1 MTNLLFLLLI
11 LKKSLYI
18 PSCGSRFC
26 WTAAAAK
33 NIIFV
38 NLPSA
43 ALFCFLTLPPNDM
56 RRFFSLLFRL
66 FFCFFMLGLLTA
78 ACALGWVYY
87 LVTQVPCPEMAP
99 ARIAAI
105 LGRESPVCYRDGQ
118 EKIGVLFDEIHRQ
131 YLTYD
136 QLPEQFVKAIVAAE
150 DDQFFHHYGV
160 DPPGIAKALLV
171 NWQAG
176 RIVRGGSTLTQQT
189 VKNLFGRSGRSY
201 EAKLK
206 EMLYALRLEQRF
218 SKKKILEFYS
228 NQFYVS
234 GNGHGLGFAARYY
247 FDKAPAELNLLET
260 AFIAGSVKQ
269 PSHYDPFIQQDRAA
283 ASQAKARA
291 KDRAGYVLNRM
302 RKFEMISAAECAA
315 AQKSKLAFKRGKT
328 SYALNT
334 LMDMV
339 RDGLSSQALSEV
351 LAEHGIDNIV
361 TSGAKIITTIDK
373 SLQTETLH
381 SLRRQ
386 LSSLDVQLR
395 GYERDEVLKEYKEA
409 EGDSEISEKSF
420 VFGTIKNI
428 EQSDPQQPKIT
439 VRFADGQPQEGLI
452 DRQGL
457 EQMLIALVKHRK
469 GKWAKPGAKDLA
481 DLLQRLRLGD
491 KVYVS
496 VREADFSFGEVPLL
510 NLERYPDKLQGAAAV
525 MRQGAVTALAGGMDN
540 RFFNRAVDGK
550 RPMGSTMKPFLYAAA
565 LQLGWS
571 PLDLLNNRRN
581 VFVFRDAPYFPRP
594 DHKSPF
600 AHVSMSWAGVKS
612 ENVAS
617 VWLLYHLTDKLTPDG
632 LLQTAAGVDMTPRDG
647 EAYPAFSARMSS
659 NFGLYVTKDDLD
671 QAAYNEA
678 VQKAKEAFVFEG
690 RQSEYQKWL
699 KIPFGLHYSKFRAGI
714 RRDMQKRGL
723 TSEEKSEYWRQ
734 LSMLGQGYPD
744 LERSQRALEQYRK
757 YLSRL
762 AAASVPR
769 FFQQEPP
776 DEAERPSGSM
786 ASDEEGR
793 LIFTQ
798 SSGLPESWEL
808 VDDQNL
814 RHRLARMYPA
824 EQDMLWN
831 NVLLEGRVS
840 SGSLAVI
847 KRQMEKERAVLA
859 GQQPY
864 SLEVLG
870 KLRDYRVMVGLQYL
884 IRLAR
889 AAGVKSD
896 LEPVLSFPLGSN
908 VISLMDSVR
917 MYETL
922 VTGSRWQ
929 DELVGRLTESESAF
943 SEESENVQA
952 GLALIERIE
961 TPEGRVIYS
970 RRAAATPVLDRKSS
984 NEVSNILQNVV
995 RWGTGHHA
1003 WEHVRLPGI
1012 GDDKKKSP
1020 ALPLLGKTGTAN
1032 DFRNAAFLGF
1042 VPVETVSDGAAL
1054 RANSG
1059 YAVGVYVGFDNNDP
1073 MKKGSLRISGSQGAL
1088 PAWTSIA
1095 QALVSKERLADR
1107 LQPDALTGVGV
1118 PLQYPDTGQFF
1129 MPVNKENGG
1138 RMRRG
1143 NAGLR
1148 QTAAPE
1154 EPAIL
1159 SHGMA
1164 GRNGGFEPERRFQ
1177 PFWLLRQEAAAVA
1190 D

>member
-1 MTNLLFLLLI
+1 M
-11 LKKSLYI
+11 
-18 PSCGSRFC
+18 
-26 WTAAAAK
+26 
-33 NIIFV
+33 NIISGK
-38 NLPSA
+38 LPPA
-43 ALFCFLTLPPNDM
+43 VLFCFLTLQPNDM

-66 FFCFFMLGLLTA
+66 FFCFFVLGLLTA

-118 EKIGVLFDEIHRQ
+118 EKIGVLFEDIHRQ

-150 DDQFFHHYGV
+150 DDQFFHHYGI
-160 DPPGIAKALLV
+160 DPPGIAKALLL

-218 SKKKILEFYS
+218 SKEKILEFYS

-269 PSHYDPFIQQDRAA
+269 PSHYDPFIQPDRTEA
-283 ASQAKARA
+283 AKAKERA
-291 KDRAGYVLNRM
+291 KERASYVLIRM
-302 RKFEMISAAECAA
+302 RKFDMINQTEFAA
-315 AQKSKLAFKRGKT
+315 AQTEKLIFKRGKT
-328 SYALNT
+328 SYAINT

-339 RDGLSSQALSEV
+339 RDGLSSKALSDV

-361 TSGAKIITTIDK
+361 TSGAKIITAVDK
-373 SLQTETLH
+373 NLQTETLH

-395 GYERDEVLKEYKEA
+395 GYERDEVQREYKEA
-409 EGDSEISEKSF
+409 EGDSEISEKNF
-420 VFGTIKNI
+420 VFGVIKNI
-428 EQSDPQQPKIT
+428 DQSNPEQPQIT
-439 VRFADGQPQEGLI
+439 VRFTEGQIDEGLI

-457 EQMLIALVKHRK
+457 EQLLAVLVKYRK
-469 GKWAKPGAKDLA
+469 GKWAKPGKKDLA
-481 DLLQRLRLGD
+481 DLLQRLQVGD

-496 VREADFSFGEVPLL
+496 VREADFSFGELVLL
-510 NLERYPDKLQGAAAV
+510 DLERYPDKLQGAAVV

-540 RFFNRAVDGK
+540 RFFNRAVDGE

-565 LQLGWS
+565 FQLGWS
-571 PLDLLNNRRN
+571 PLDSLDNRRN
-581 VFVFRDAPYFPRP
+581 VFVFRDDPYFPRP

-600 AHVSMSWAGVKS
+600 AHVSMNWAGVTS

-617 VWLLYHLTDKLTPDG
+617 VWLLYHLTDKLTPAG
-632 LLQTAAGVDMTPRDG
+632 LLETAAKVDMTPRNG
-647 EAYPAFSARMSS
+647 EDYQSFSTRMRSS
-659 NFGLYVTKDDLD
+659 FGLNVTNDDLD
-671 QAAYNEA
+671 QIAYEQAVKKAEA
-678 VQKAKEAFVFEG
+678 DFLFDG
-690 RQSEYQKWL
+690 RQTEHQQWQ
-699 KIPFGLHYSKFRAGI
+699 KIPYGLHYSKFRA
-714 RRDMQKRGL
+714 RVRSELNKPGL
-723 TSEEKSEYWRQ
+723 TAEERTEYRRQ
-734 LSMLGQGYPD
+734 LSLLGQGYPD
-744 LERSQRALEQYRK
+744 LERTQRALEQYRK

-762 AAASVPR
+762 AAAAVPR
-769 FFQQEPP
+769 FFQAEEPP
-776 DEAERPSGSM
+776 SEAERPSGSM
-786 ASDEEGR
+786 ASDEQGR
-793 LIFTQ
+793 LIFTR
-798 SSGLPESWEL
+798 SSSRPERWTL
-808 VDDQNL
+808 IDDQNL
-814 RHRLARMYPA
+814 RWRLAAMFPA

-840 SGSLAVI
+840 SGSLTI
-847 KRQMEKERAVLA
+847 IRRQMEAERAVLVE
-859 GQQPY
+859 QQPY

-870 KLRDYRVMVGLQYL
+870 KLRDYRIMVGLQYL

-889 AAGVKSD
+889 AAGVKSS
-896 LEPVLSFPLGSN
+896 LEAVLSFPLGSN

-929 DELVGRLTESESAF
+929 DGLGGQSAESESAF
-943 SEESENVQA
+943 AAESENIQA

-984 NEVSNILQNVV
+984 SEVSSILQNVV
-995 RWGTGHHA
+995 RWGTGRHA
-1003 WEHVRLPGI
+1003 WENVRLPGI
-1012 GDDKKKSP
+1012 GDDNKKSP

-1042 VPVETVSDGAAL
+1042 VPAEAASDGVAL
-1054 RANSG
+1054 LANSG

-1095 QALVSKERLADR
+1095 QALISKEHLADR
-1107 LQPDALTGVGV
+1107 LHPEALTGSSI
-1118 PLQYPDTGQFF
+1118 PLQYPDTGQLF
-1129 MPVNKENGG
+1129 MPVDKGNGG

-1148 QTAAPE
+1148 QDVSPE
-1154 EPAIL
+1154 EPAVL
-1159 SHGMA
+1159 SHGTP
-1164 GRNGGFEPERRFQ
+1164 GRKGGFEPERRFR
-1177 PFWLLRQEAAAVA
+1177 PFWLLRQETAAFA

>member
-1 MTNLLFLLLI
+1 M
-11 LKKSLYI
+11 SC
-18 PSCGSRFC
+18 CGSRFR
-26 WTAAAAK
+26 WTASAAE

-38 NLPSA
+38 KSCSA
-43 ALFCFLTLPPNDM
+43 AHSVLFSDLANAM
-56 RRFFSLLFRL
+56 RRFFAVLFRL
-66 FFCFFMLGLLTA
+66 FFCFAMLGLLTA

-118 EKIGVLFDEIHRQ
+118 EKIGVLFEEIHRQ
-131 YLTYD
+131 YLTYE

-150 DDQFFHHYGV
+150 DDQFFHHYGI
-160 DPPGIAKALLV
+160 DPPGIAKALLM

-176 RIVRGGSTLTQQT
+176 RIVRGGSTITQQT

-218 SKKKILEFYS
+218 SKEKILEFYS

-269 PSHYDPFIQQDRAA
+269 PSHYDPFIQQDRAS
-283 ASQAKARA
+283 ASQAKDRA
-291 KDRAGYVLNRM
+291 KDRAAYVLNRM
-302 RKFEMISAAECAA
+302 RKFEMISQTAFAA
-315 AQKSKLAFKRGKT
+315 AQNEKLLFKRGKT

-339 RDGLSSQALSEV
+339 RDGLSSKALSEV

-361 TSGAKIITTIDK
+361 TSGAKIITTVDK
-373 SLQTETLH
+373 SLQAETLR

-395 GYERDEVLKEYKEA
+395 GYDRDEVRKEYKEA

-428 EQSDPQQPKIT
+428 ERSDPQQPRIT
-439 VRFADGQPQEGLI
+439 VRFADGQPEEGLI
-452 DRQGL
+452 DREGL
-457 EQMLIALVKHRK
+457 EQMLIALVKHRR
-469 GKWAKPGAKDLA
+469 GKWAKPGKKDLA
-481 DLLQRLRLGD
+481 DLLQRLRVGD

-496 VREADFSFGEVPLL
+496 VREADSSFDELPLL
-510 NLERYPDKLQGAAAV
+510 DLERYPDKLQGAAVV

-581 VFVFRDAPYFPRP
+581 VFAFRDAPYFPRP

-617 VWLLYHLTDKLTPDG
+617 VWLLHHLTDKLTPAG
-632 LLQTAAGVDMTPRDG
+632 LLQTAAGVDMTPRD
-647 EAYPAFSARMSS
+647 EEDYESFKARLRSS
-659 NFGLYVTKDDLD
+659 FGLHVTEDDLD
-671 QAAYNEA
+671 QAAYQQALKKAEA
-678 VQKAKEAFVFEG
+678 DFLFEG
-690 RQSEYQKWL
+690 RQAEYQEWR
-699 KIPFGLHYSKFRAGI
+699 KIPYGLHYSKFRAGI
-714 RRDMQKRGL
+714 RRELQKRGL

-734 LSMLGQGYPD
+734 LSLLGQSYPD
-744 LERSQRALEQYRK
+744 LERSQRALERHRK
-757 YLSRL
+757 YLSQL
-762 AAASVPR
+762 AAAAAPR

-776 DEAERPSGSM
+776 DETERPPGSM
-786 ASDEEGR
+786 ASDEQGR
-793 LIFTQ
+793 LIYTR
-798 SSGLPESWEL
+798 SSSLPESWEQI
-808 VDDQNL
+808 DDQNL
-814 RHRLARMYPA
+814 RWRLAAMFPA

-840 SGSLAVI
+840 SGSLTII

-859 GQQPY
+859 EQQPY
-864 SLEVLG
+864 SMEALL
-870 KLRDYRVMVGLQYL
+870 KLRDYRIMVGLQYL

-889 AAGVKSD
+889 AAGVRSN

-929 DELVGRLTESESAF
+929 ARLRDEPLQAEAAAP
-943 SEESENVQA
+943 EEEKENIQA

-961 TPEGRVIYS
+961 TQEGRVIYS
-970 RRAAATPVLDRKSS
+970 RRAAARPVLDRKSS
-984 NEVSNILQNVV
+984 SEVGNILQNVV
-995 RWGTGHHA
+995 RWGTGRHA
-1003 WEHVRLPGI
+1003 WENVRLPGI
-1012 GDDKKKSP
+1012 GGDKKKSP

-1042 VPVETVSDGAAL
+1042 VPTETAPEGEAL
-1054 RANSG
+1054 LANSG

-1088 PAWTSIA
+1088 PAWTRIA
-1095 QALVSKERLADR
+1095 QALVSKEHLADR
-1107 LQPDALTGVGV
+1107 LHHETLTGSSI
-1118 PLQYPDTGQFF
+1118 PLQYPDTGQLF
-1129 MPVNKENGG
+1129 MPVDKENGG

-1143 NAGLR
+1143 DAGLR
-1148 QTAAPE
+1148 QNMAPE
-1154 EPAIL
+1154 KPAVL
-1159 SHGMA
+1159 SHGA
-1164 GRNGGFEPERRFQ
+1164 PGRNGGFEPERRFQ